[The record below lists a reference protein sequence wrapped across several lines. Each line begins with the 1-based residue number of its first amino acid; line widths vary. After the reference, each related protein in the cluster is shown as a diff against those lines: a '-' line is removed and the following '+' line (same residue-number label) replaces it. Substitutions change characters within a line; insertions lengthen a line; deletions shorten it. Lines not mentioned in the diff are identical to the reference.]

1 MAEDET
7 KSFGEK
13 VKDGWEGFV
22 EWINPFDPDA
32 GLDISEVPVAG
43 KAFEETCKKNE
54 QCGNVNKVN
63 DNEWIVKGAGM
74 AGGGLL
80 GYKLGEN
87 FGTLGKLVGCAIG
100 AWAGCKLSK
109 EVATDV
115 ASAADY
121 VEQNSKDGQESKK
134 NLLQATISNFGNVG
148 SQTYTGKTVDT
159 DADIT
164 D

>member
-1 MAEDET
+1 MAEN
-7 KSFGEK
+7 S
-13 VKDGWEGFV
+13 FV
-22 EWINPFDPDA
+22 EGAKKKWEEFKEWIDITDPDS
-32 GLDISEVPVAG
+32 GLSV
-43 KAFEETCKKNE
+43 KALTNEEKE

-63 DNEWIVKGAGM
+63 DNEWLVKGAGM

-87 FGTLGKLVGCAIG
+87 FGTIGKLVGCAVG

-109 EVATDV
+109 EVAKDV

-121 VEQNSKDGQESKK
+121 VEQNSKDGQKSKK

-148 SQTYTGKTVDT
+148 SQTYTGKTADVNT